1 MPEPKAT
8 KSTVSP
14 HEPEDWPHLFEQRLN
29 AGDLDEVMT
38 LYQSEARFVARS
50 GETLVGHDRI
60 REVLGGMTAA
70 AKTRL
75 HSRVVKS
82 VTVGDIALLS
92 TYFEGTIVFGKRARD
107 PPSSAQR

>member
-8 KSTVSP
+8 KSTVSL
-14 HEPEDWPHLFEQRLN
+14 HEPADGPHLFEQRLN

-38 LYQSEARFVARS
+38 LYESEVRFVERS

-70 AKTRL
+70 RKRDYIVGSS
-75 HSRVVKS
+75 SRS
-82 VTVGDIALLS
+82 PSATSLS
-92 TYFEGTIVFGKRARD
+92 Y
-107 PPSSAQR
+107 PPTSRER